1 MDPLWFFF
9 LNDLPS
15 LYFVA
20 GAYSYSLF
28 FLVSFIIPKK
38 KMMVEKVQETVLLSR
53 LKKNK

>member
-1 MDPLWFFF
+1 VIFFPERSSFVILCSRGLF
-9 LNDLPS
+9 LLS
-15 LYFVA
+15 L
-20 GAYSYSLF
+20 